1 MNISIIGTGYVG
13 LTTGIALAEL
23 GNRVILVDVV
33 PAKLERIAGGKAPFY
48 EPGLDDILIKH
59 IKEGNLTTSLDAVS
73 AVRDTEITFITVGTP
88 SRQDGSMDDTF
99 IRSASSNI
107 GEALRSKDAR
117 HIVVMKS
124 TVVPGTTSGI
134 IRETLERTSG
144 KKTGPDLGLAMCPE
158 FLREGA
164 AMHDSMHP
172 DRVVIGCEDDATYRT
187 LEELF
192 MPLGTRFLRT
202 SPTAAEMIKYASN
215 SLLATKISFANEISR
230 ICEEVRVDVYEI
242 MEGVG
247 MDFRINPHF
256 LRAGAGFGGSC
267 FPKDVSALRSI
278 AKERGIR
285 TPLLDGVMENNEL
298 QPIHLVE
305 VGERIAGPLEG
316 KKIAVLGLSF
326 KPDTDDIRESRSI
339 PVVKALLERGA
350 IVTGSD
356 PKAIE
361 NFRELIP
368 EISYTTD
375 PEEAVDG
382 AEMVFLMTE
391 WPEFKNLDWGSKKH
405 LSAVIDGRRSVD
417 PASMKSV
424 KYWSIGRPLPE

>member
-23 GNRVILVDVV
+23 GNRVVLVDVI
-33 PAKLERIAGGKAPFY
+33 PQKLKSIMSGKAPFY
-48 EPGLDDILIKH
+48 EPGLDDILKKH
-59 IKEGNLTTSLDAVS
+59 IREGNITTTMDTGS
-73 AVRDTEITFITVGTP
+73 AVMDTDITFITVGTP
-88 SRQDGSMDDTF
+88 SRADGSMDDTF
-99 IRSASSNI
+99 IRSASSSI
-107 GEALRSKDAR
+107 GEALRSKGPR
-117 HIVVMKS
+117 HVVVMKS

-134 IRETLERTSG
+134 IKETLERSSG
-144 KKTGPDLGLAMCPE
+144 KKVGPDIGLAMCPE

-172 DRVVIGCEDDATYRT
+172 DRVIIGCEDDATYRI

-192 MPLGTRFLRT
+192 LPLDSRFLRT
-202 SPTAAEMIKYASN
+202 SPTSAEMIKYTSN
-215 SLLATKISFANEISR
+215 SMLATKISFANEISR
-230 ICEEVRVDVYEI
+230 ICEEVGVDVYEI

-278 AKERGIR
+278 AKGLGVR
-285 TPLLDGVMENNEL
+285 TPLLDGVMENNEI

-305 VGERIAGPLEG
+305 ACERIAGPLNG
-316 KKIAVLGLSF
+316 RKIAVLGLSF

-339 PVVKALLERGA
+339 PLVKTLIEKGA

-356 PKAIE
+356 PKAVE
-361 NFRELIP
+361 NFREVFPDIP
-368 EISYTTD
+368 YTTD
-375 PEEAVDG
+375 PGEAVDG
-382 AEMVFLMTE
+382 AEIVFLMTE
-391 WPEFKNLDWGSKKH
+391 WPEFKDLDWTSRTH
-405 LSAVIDGRRSVD
+405 LTAVMDGRRSVD
-417 PASMKSV
+417 PASMKNV
-424 KYWSIGRPLPE
+424 IYWSIGRPLP